1 MKQLL
6 LYCRSGFEKECAAEI
21 QDKAAQKNLFGYCK
35 LSSNSA
41 YVIFEAYDAEEL
53 LRFYRSFS
61 LSKLVFTRQWCLL
74 LAPQLQLLPHDRVS
88 TVLEA
93 TAAADITGFGELRV
107 EYPETNDGKTLST
120 LARKLTVPLRLSLR
134 QQGTLL
140 DKARQSKKR
149 LAAEHQTAPV
159 LHLFLLSGTEAML
172 GLSYPDNNNS
182 LENGIMRLK
191 FPKDAPSRSTLKLE
205 EAFLTFIPE
214 SERDKRLA
222 SGMNA
227 VDLGAS
233 PGGWTYQLV
242 RRSMMVIAI
251 DNGPMEQSLM
261 DSGQVKHYQVDGFKF
276 EPQKKNIYWLVCD
289 MIEQPNRVTDRI
301 CDWLISGWCQETI
314 FNLKLPMKKRYD
326 VVSQSMDHI
335 HQRLQGAGINYH
347 IQAKHLYHDREE
359 VTVHIQRK

>member
-21 QDKAAQKNLFGYCK
+21 QDKTAQNNLFGYCK
-35 LSSNSA
+35 LEPHSG
-41 YVIFEAYDAEEL
+41 YVIFEAYEPSEL
-53 LRFYRSFS
+53 LHFYRSFA
-61 LSKLVFTRQWCLL
+61 LTKLVFTRQWCLL
-74 LAPQLQLLPHDRVS
+74 LAAELQLMPHDRVS

-93 TAAADITGFGELRV
+93 TAAAEIKGCGELRV

-134 QQGTLL
+134 QQGAMLAKPKL
-140 DKARQSKKR
+140 AKDSKA
-149 LAAEHQTAPV
+149 APV

-172 GLSYPDNNNS
+172 GVSYPGNNNA

-222 SGMNA
+222 PGMRA

-242 RRSMMVIAI
+242 RRSMMVTAI

-261 DSGQVKHYQVDGFKF
+261 DSGQVKHYQVDGFKY
-276 EPQKKNIYWLVCD
+276 EPQKKNVYWLVCD

-301 CDWLISGWCQETI
+301 CDWLIAGWCQETI

-335 HQRLQGAGINYH
+335 HQRLQKAGVNYH

-359 VTVHIQRK
+359 ITVHIQRK